1 MPSINMIAPRRAEKK
16 RLESNIRKLL
26 LVIIVEIA
34 VVVSISG
41 LLVTRVYRTQT
52 CISNL
57 DKQLAKLQPTV
68 DKIKNY
74 EKSTKELEPKLE
86 VLNKAK
92 ADTSKW
98 CRILHDL
105 SISLPEKTWL
115 TRFSTSNSQKSETII
130 VNLNGMSSDQSQ
142 VGQTMLRIH
151 DMVADL
157 ENVDLNYTKKLSNER
172 LDAVEFEVVADIK
185 SEKKA
190 DKEVE
195 KS

>member
-16 RLESNIRKLL
+16 RLESNVRKLL

-41 LLVTRVYRTQT
+41 LLVSRVYGTQSG
-52 CISNL
+52 ISSL

-68 DKIKNY
+68 DKITGY
-74 EKSTKELEPKLE
+74 EKSTKELEPKLDA
-86 VLNKAK
+86 LNQAK

-98 CRILHDL
+98 CRVLHDL
-105 SISLPEKTWL
+105 SISLPDKTWL
-115 TRFSTSNSQKSETII
+115 TRISTTNNPNSKTI
-130 VNLNGMSSDQSQ
+130 VVSLNGMSSDQSQ
-142 VGQTMLRIH
+142 VGQTMLRMH
-151 DMVADL
+151 DMVADF
-157 ENVDLNYTKKLSNER
+157 ENVDLNYTQKSAMGQIN
-172 LDAVEFEVVADIK
+172 AVEFEMVAGIK
-185 SEKKA
+185 AEKKA